1 MRISDWS
8 SDVCSSDLVAS
19 IMSPRARLALAA
31 DLAMVVI
38 FAAIG
43 RAEHDRGNVV
53 LGVLETAWP
62 FLVGVLVGWLL
73 VRLLGRREA
82 LDLGAGV
89 TVVISAV
96 VVGMLLRVVIGEGTA
111 LSFIIVATLVLGAL
125 LLGWRAISAWFA
137 ARSRND
143 AA

>member
-89 TVVISAV
+89 TVVIIAV
-96 VVGMLLRVVIGEGTA
+96 VVGMLLRVVIGEGDRQRVVWGT
-111 LSFIIVATLVLGAL
+111 SVAVRVDRGGGGILTTTTKK
-125 LLGWRAISAWFA
+125 
-137 ARSRND
+137 
-143 AA
+143 